1 MVRRFLNTG
10 LVWLLLITFVI
21 FLTNDFC
28 SKPKRVTSTTVSND
42 DNPFASKGKTSNKDG
57 KIAVSEPPTPVDPNA
72 VILTGKL
79 DHTFVEIQKC
89 TGNGA
94 ELTIEGTLL
103 NQGTDGVLRFYV
115 SNYNNTT
122 QIYDDYGNRIIS
134 NYIQVANLT
143 SNDSIDVKL
152 ISGVTVKFLV
162 RFSVPTVG
170 GETQTKIVKVLQ
182 LATNGFQAEFRN
194 IKVDRVSKNPTI
206 TATTT
211 PNPIVSPI
219 RTPALDTNKDSEAK

>member
-1 MVRRFLNTG
+1 M
-10 LVWLLLITFVI
+10 
-21 FLTNDFC
+21 
-28 SKPKRVTSTTVSND
+28 
-42 DNPFASKGKTSNKDG
+42 
-57 KIAVSEPPTPVDPNA
+57 
-72 VILTGKL
+72 
-79 DHTFVEIQKC
+79 DHTLVEIQKC

-115 SNYNNTT
+115 GNYSDTT

-134 NYIQVANLT
+134 NYIQVANLN
-143 SNDSIDVKL
+143 SNGSMDVKL

-170 GETQTKIVKVLQ
+170 GETQTKMVKVLQ

-194 IKVDRVSKNPTI
+194 VRVDRVSKNPTAI
-206 TATTT
+206 TSPTPSPTPSPGVATPT
-211 PNPIVSPI
+211 PNPSP
-219 RTPALDTNKDSEAK
+219 TAKE

>member
-1 MVRRFLNTG
+1 MIRRFFRYG
-10 LVWLLLITFVI
+10 LVWLIVI
-21 FLTNDFC
+21 VFAIGVTTDFF

-42 DNPFASKGKTSNKDG
+42 DNPFANKGKTSNKG
-57 KIAVSEPPTPVDPNA
+57 EKVAVSEPPTPVDPNA

-79 DHTFVEIQKC
+79 DHTLVEILRC

-115 SNYNNTT
+115 GNYSDTT

-134 NYIQVANLT
+134 NYIQVANLN
-143 SNDSIDVKL
+143 SNGSMDVKL

-170 GETQTKIVKVLQ
+170 GETQTKMVKVLQ

-194 IKVDRVSKNPTI
+194 IKVDRVNKNPTGI
-206 TATTT
+206 TTPSPSPSPGVATPT
-211 PNPIVSPI
+211 PNPSA
-219 RTPALDTNKDSEAK
+219 TPKE